1 MVEQQYTLLDNGT
14 YQERMDILYPPGT
27 VFYTKNPNDEGYS
40 PIVAESDEVH
50 ESDNTVDA
58 APAVEITLEQM
69 ISTGKSFLEKNGYTV
84 TLAPAT
90 RDFGAHSELEK
101 LRSMVANHFPTH
113 ALIDEAS
120 AILNT
125 IKSKL

>member
-1 MVEQQYTLLDNGT
+1 MGEQQYTLLDNGT
-14 YQERMDILYPPGT
+14 YQRRLDILYPPGT

-40 PIVAESDEVH
+40 PIVAESDEV
-50 ESDNTVDA
+50 
-58 APAVEITLEQM
+58 PAVEITLEQM

-90 RDFGAHSELEK
+90 RDFGAHIELEK

-120 AILNT
+120 AILHT